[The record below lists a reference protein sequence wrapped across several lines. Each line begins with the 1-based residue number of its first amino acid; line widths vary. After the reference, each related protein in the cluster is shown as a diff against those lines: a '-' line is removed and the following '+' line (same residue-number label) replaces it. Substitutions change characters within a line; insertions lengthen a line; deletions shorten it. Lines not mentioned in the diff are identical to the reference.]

1 MRRLARLLSDVPGP
15 MNTAS
20 RRIAEK
26 IAARLL
32 PAIADPVRVWE
43 GFGIGLPCDGCDLP
57 ILPSEAQQDLGLPDG
72 RTLRFHVPCATDW
85 HRLRGVLPLLRR

>member
-1 MRRLARLLSDVPGP
+1 
-15 MNTAS
+15 MNPAS

-85 HRLRGVLPLLRR
+85 RRLRGVLPLLRR